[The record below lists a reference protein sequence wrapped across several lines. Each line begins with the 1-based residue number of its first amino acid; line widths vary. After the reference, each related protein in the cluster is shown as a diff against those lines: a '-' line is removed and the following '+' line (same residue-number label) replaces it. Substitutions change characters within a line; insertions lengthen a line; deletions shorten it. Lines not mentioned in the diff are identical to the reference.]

1 MPSSEIAGSY
11 GSSIFSF
18 LSNLHTVL
26 HSDSIN
32 LHSYQ
37 QCKRVPFL
45 YTLSSICC
53 LQVCVFVSGLSDQ
66 CEVVVLVY
74 ISLTISEVHHFSCAS
89 WPSSLDICIFRSS
102 DHFLMGLFVF
112 SILSFNCESHP
123 FTSPYKCGYPLW
135 AAKSVQKFWGL
146 LRADLSGK
154 RYLILLPQM
163 TKGLCLWLK
172 AFSRTQH
179 ENSRANLWDGC
190 PKIQV

>member
-1 MPSSEIAGSY
+1 M
-11 GSSIFSF
+11 
-18 LSNLHTVL
+18 VL
-26 HSDSIN
+26 I
-32 LHSYQ
+32 
-37 QCKRVPFL
+37 
-45 YTLSSICC
+45 
-53 LQVCVFVSGLSDQ
+53 
-66 CEVVVLVY
+66 Y

-102 DHFLMGLFVF
+102 DHFLIGLFVF

-179 ENSRANLWDGC
+179 ENSRGNLWDGC
-190 PKIQV
+190 PKIQVWAEYCHYLNSIVLECIILWKLNFVKITFMPFIFMVDEYSMKSSLSYCSGYVNIQ